1 VDKRIEAY
9 RNNGKPYAVRNAVV
23 PINAYIADEFSQ
35 EDPTYT
41 MLADAVEVDKRI
53 EAYLTMH
60 RPQETVPDLSMIP
73 KRWQVYSPFFT
84 KIITDLR
91 DGILWNDEFTRHY
104 GSEYVDK
111 VLAPYLP
118 LLQTDLC
125 REDGLHDE
133 RYVVI
138 QPHPFDDYVKLN
150 AYQHKFLRFVY
161 NQYGRRVA
169 NIADFVSIIP
179 FDI

>member
-1 VDKRIEAY
+1 
-9 RNNGKPYAVRNAVV
+9 
-23 PINAYIADEFSQ
+23 
-35 EDPTYT
+35 
-41 MLADAVEVDKRI
+41 
-53 EAYLTMH
+53 MH